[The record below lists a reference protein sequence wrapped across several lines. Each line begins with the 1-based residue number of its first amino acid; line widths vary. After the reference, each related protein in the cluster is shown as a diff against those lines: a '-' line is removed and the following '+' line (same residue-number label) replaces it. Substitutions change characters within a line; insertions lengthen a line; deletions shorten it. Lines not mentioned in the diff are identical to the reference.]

1 MLDNIPICGIVVASF
16 VAVFVLLFFRKE
28 AGKKMELQT
37 AERQVCIMRVFCR
50 WLVSIALILFL
61 SYAASAQGASEKVS
75 SDGSE
80 GNVFNMSSV
89 GDMVKAAGDFRKAAE
104 ALERFGGMLKGIVST
119 LSEGLEKSSRNHA
132 VMSDSFDPFGFKTAF
147 KTIREQGLTI
157 QRLQKAEIRRLR
169 KECRE
174 NKKRLNGRDRKRKKQ
189 KSR

>member
-1 MLDNIPICGIVVASF
+1 
-16 VAVFVLLFFRKE
+16 
-28 AGKKMELQT
+28 MELQT

-50 WLVSIALILFL
+50 WLVGITLIMFL
-61 SYAASAQGASEKVS
+61 SYAASAQEASEKVS
-75 SDGSE
+75 SEGSA

-147 KTIREQGLTI
+147 KTIREQGRTI

-169 KECRE
+169 KEIKESR
-174 NKKRLNGRDRKRKKQ
+174 KKVNGRDRKRKKR
-189 KSR
+189 KSG